1 MRRILVL
8 YYSSYG
14 HIEQM
19 AEAQAEGAA
28 RIAGTQATVKRVP
41 ELVPAETARASGFKL
56 DQRAPLATVDELE
69 TYDAIIFGT
78 PTRFGNMAAQM
89 RNFLDQ
95 TGALWQSGALVGKV
109 GSVFTSSATQHGGQE
124 STLLTFHPT
133 LLHLGMIVVGLPYSD
148 QTQMGIDEIKGGSP
162 YGAST
167 IAGGKGERHP
177 SEQELGMAR
186 FQGRHVAG
194 IAVKLF
200 G

>member
-78 PTRFGNMAAQM
+78 PTRFGAGRWSA
-89 RNFLDQ
+89 
-95 TGALWQSGALVGKV
+95 
-109 GSVFTSSATQHGGQE
+109 SSAAC
-124 STLLTFHPT
+124 SAAPR
-133 LLHLGMIVVGLPYSD
+133 
-148 QTQMGIDEIKGGSP
+148 
-162 YGAST
+162 AST
-167 IAGGKGERHP
+167 ADRRRRSRRSTPRCCITA
-177 SEQELGMAR
+177 
-186 FQGRHVAG
+186 
-194 IAVKLF
+194 
-200 G
+200 